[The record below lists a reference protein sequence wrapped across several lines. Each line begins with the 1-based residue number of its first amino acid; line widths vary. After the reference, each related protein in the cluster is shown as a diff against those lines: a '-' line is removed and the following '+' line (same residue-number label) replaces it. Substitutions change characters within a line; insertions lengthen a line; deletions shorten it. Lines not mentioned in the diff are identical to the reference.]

1 MCSRCRNAV
10 SIAFATL
17 AACASFGC
25 EREQRNFS
33 HLPTATDA
41 AKYEANAYALSE
53 GKRLYAWYNCN
64 GCHAEGGG
72 DKGPALMD
80 DAWLYGSEPK
90 NVFQSIAEGRPNGMP
105 SFGGKIAEQ
114 QIWLLVAYVRSMSEL
129 ASATASPGRD
139 DALAAKEPEQARAR
153 DRSPL

>member
-1 MCSRCRNAV
+1 MYSAFRNAMPIV
-10 SIAFATL
+10 VVVA
-17 AACASFGC
+17 AACASFAC

-33 HLPTATDA
+33 HSPRAEGGP
-41 AKYEANAYALSE
+41 KYEANAYALSE

-114 QIWLLVAYVRSMSEL
+114 QIWQLVAYVRSMSGL

-139 DALAAKEPEQARAR
+139 DALSAKEPEQARAR
-153 DRSPL
+153 ERSPL